1 MNLTNR
7 RLLSILSAEA
17 RFVCVMR
24 LCATPCKWFNALGP
38 QNGFMM
44 QNECKHSQ
52 LCLKGLN
59 GQDKPHYFLYFK
71 RDPCC
76 DCSLIDPPLSM
87 MS

>member
-7 RLLSILSAEA
+7 RLLSISNADACFVSTA
-17 RFVCVMR
+17 RACGCAR
-24 LCATPCKWFNALGP
+24 LRVKCFNELAS

-44 QNECKHSQ
+44 QNLCKHSQ

-71 RDPCC
+71 RDPC
-76 DCSLIDPPLSM
+76 M
-87 MS
+87 NAA